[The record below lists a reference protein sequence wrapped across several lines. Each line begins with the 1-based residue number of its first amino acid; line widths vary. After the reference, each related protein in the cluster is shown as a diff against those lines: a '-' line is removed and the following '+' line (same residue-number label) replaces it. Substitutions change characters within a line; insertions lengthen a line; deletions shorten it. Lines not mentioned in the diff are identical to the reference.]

1 MERPV
6 RNIVGRF
13 MKTIHAVYENGMFR
27 PLEPVDLA
35 DQSEVEF
42 EPKVVSPVGRAA
54 EAMSEAFRILSRS
67 FPTGRADL
75 AAQHEAHQP

>member
-1 MERPV
+1 MERPLG
-6 RNIVGRF
+6 NNVGRL

-42 EPKVVSPVGRAA
+42 EPKVVLPTGRAV
-54 EAMSEAFRILSRS
+54 EAMKEAFRILSRS
-67 FPTGRADL
+67 FPTGQPDL
-75 AAQHEAHQP
+75 AARHEAHQP